1 MEKVFQK
8 IKNLSVKLME
18 EQCTFSRADLAYELK
33 DYGITND
40 SIEVSKLVYDAY
52 LYYNQDGIIKASFV
66 SNDGYNLLVDEYMTN
81 ELLSHE
87 DKSALTTRMNQRL
100 AKADNSLKSLT
111 RLTNSHFNTNSSES
125 TSISGIITGTKGV
138 TDTQAKAKSLLT
150 CYTRLID
157 SYAEARQDVR
167 NIMCD
172 FVAIREDV
180 LNIYTQYVMCLYDIF
195 GDSIKKIA
203 PQLFD
208 YNQVEFLDVEGML
221 QATTLKYDELSEHC
235 ASLISEISENFN
247 LAVKQ
252 SVANYKSMGNSKG
265 LGLAMAGLT
274 MLSHYFD
281 AQEKATRCKSEL
293 EVLKGDMNHDT
304 TKIRADYGRLALIYK
319 TLNDLYIPKAET
331 FYRYADC
338 VLSKELQYLLNAIYS
353 NPTTH
358 ELFKKRSELL
368 EESKRLDRAIAD
380 CKIQIDYYTEELK
393 AASHFL
399 STKKDEY
406 QLAKSSKPS
415 KPFFL
420 FNLLSLGQLK
430 KTYYRHMYNWQE
442 VYYPVIVEFENFKET
457 MELDKQELESQK
469 VQLEKSAAQLKRIN
483 AQLHQNQS
491 SMKNQLSI
499 SDDLRLKMLKHL
511 QPLVE
516 LLHIAKEIV
525 ESKLDQ
531 RYMKTVSIQDCR
543 NTDLPTY
550 VVNAI
555 HSFTE
560 ELGQSLYIQEEDS
573 EEQIELQIRMN
584 QLKAKQNEIIQQ
596 GVHLF
601 DSWIQL
607 KQQQEQGAITRNA
620 YDMQLKQI
628 QEEFALSMADIEH
641 QSLLLSETISKIKT
655 AKSDDQLRAGL
666 LSLSAGKINLTQK
679 DLDDFLQGKRQIIL

>member
-1 MEKVFQK
+1 MKKVFQK
-8 IKNLSVKLME
+8 IKNLASKLME

-33 DYGITND
+33 DYGIAND

-52 LYYNQDGIIKASFV
+52 LYYNQDGAIKASFV

-87 DKSALTTRMNQRL
+87 DKSALTARMNQRL
-100 AKADNSLKSLT
+100 AKADNSLQSLT
-111 RLTNSHFNTNSSES
+111 RLTNSQLNTNSGES

-138 TDTQAKAKSLLT
+138 TDTQARAKSLLT
-150 CYTRLID
+150 CYTKLID
-157 SYAEARQDVR
+157 SYAEARQDVK

-221 QATTLKYDELSEHC
+221 QVTTLKYDELSEHC
-235 ASLISEISENFN
+235 ASLIGEISENFN

-319 TLNDLYIPKAET
+319 TLNDLYIPKADT
-331 FYRYADC
+331 FYRYADR
-338 VLSKELQYLLNAIYS
+338 VLSKEFQHLLNAIYS

-358 ELFKKRSELL
+358 ELIKKRSELL
-368 EESKRLDRAIAD
+368 EESKTLDRAIAD

-399 STKKDEY
+399 STTKED
-406 QLAKSSKPS
+406 
-415 KPFFL
+415 
-420 FNLLSLGQLK
+420 LL
-430 KTYYRHMYNWQE
+430 
-442 VYYPVIVEFENFKET
+442 
-457 MELDKQELESQK
+457 
-469 VQLEKSAAQLKRIN
+469 
-483 AQLHQNQS
+483 
-491 SMKNQLSI
+491 
-499 SDDLRLKMLKHL
+499 
-511 QPLVE
+511 
-516 LLHIAKEIV
+516 
-525 ESKLDQ
+525 
-531 RYMKTVSIQDCR
+531 
-543 NTDLPTY
+543 
-550 VVNAI
+550 
-555 HSFTE
+555 
-560 ELGQSLYIQEEDS
+560 
-573 EEQIELQIRMN
+573 
-584 QLKAKQNEIIQQ
+584 
-596 GVHLF
+596 
-601 DSWIQL
+601 
-607 KQQQEQGAITRNA
+607 
-620 YDMQLKQI
+620 
-628 QEEFALSMADIEH
+628 
-641 QSLLLSETISKIKT
+641 
-655 AKSDDQLRAGL
+655 
-666 LSLSAGKINLTQK
+666 
-679 DLDDFLQGKRQIIL
+679 